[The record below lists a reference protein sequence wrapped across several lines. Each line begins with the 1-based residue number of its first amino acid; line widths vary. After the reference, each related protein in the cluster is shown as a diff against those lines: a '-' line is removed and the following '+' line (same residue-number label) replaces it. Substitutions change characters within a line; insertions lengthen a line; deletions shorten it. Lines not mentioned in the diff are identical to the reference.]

1 MEEVFL
7 KIDSLIQKDFKE
19 QEIVKDRNVSTLV
32 KLFVNNMN
40 EKINKNI
47 KHMKFPNEDVELL
60 YSIAESW
67 WQKLDK
73 LN

>member
-7 KIDSLIQKDFKE
+7 KIDSLIQKDFKD
-19 QEIVKDRNVSTLV
+19 QDIVKDRNVSTLV